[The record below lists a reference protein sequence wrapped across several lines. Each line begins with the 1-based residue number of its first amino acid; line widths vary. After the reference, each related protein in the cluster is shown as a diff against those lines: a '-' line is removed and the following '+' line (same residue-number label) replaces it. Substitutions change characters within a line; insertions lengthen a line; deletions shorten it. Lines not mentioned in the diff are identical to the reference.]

1 MRYLGSKAKIAKD
14 IVPIIQSYI
23 DNNDIEQYWEPF
35 VGGANIID
43 KINCKVRV
51 GTDIHPQ
58 LIALLRQA
66 QTDISVFP
74 DTISE
79 EEYKEVKNNKDKYPD
94 WYVGLVG
101 FCSFGSKYWGGYRR
115 SYDKEGRIKDEAK
128 GVISNIKKQAP
139 KLKDINF
146 NCLDYSLCTPYNL
159 HRRTLIY
166 CDPPYRDTTKYFETK
181 HFNYEKFYNWCRT
194 MANAGH
200 IVLIS
205 EYDMPEG
212 FECIWEKETRCM
224 VDRNGDNRTNRMEKL
239 WRLNTINKERL
250 NLDNNE

>member
-23 DNNDIEQYWEPF
+23 DNNGIEQYWEPF

-58 LIALLRQA
+58 LVALLQQA

-115 SYDKEGRIKDEAK
+115 SYDKEGRAKDETK
-128 GVISNIKKQAP
+128 GVIDNIKKQALN
-139 KLKDINF
+139 LKDISF
-146 NCLDYSLCTPYNL
+146 NCLDYSLCTPYN
-159 HRRTLIY
+159 
-166 CDPPYRDTTKYFETK
+166 F
-181 HFNYEKFYNWCRT
+181 
-194 MANAGH
+194 H
-200 IVLIS
+200 I
-205 EYDMPEG
+205 EYDMILGYQRYRAWKLHVG
-212 FECIWEKETRCM
+212 FEFDLMLPSLYYTRE
-224 VDRNGDNRTNRMEKL
+224 EKL
-239 WRLNTINKERL
+239 V
-250 NLDNNE
+250 LDP

>member
-23 DNNDIEQYWEPF
+23 DNNGIEQYWEPF

-58 LIALLRQA
+58 LIALLQQA
-66 QTDISVFP
+66 QTDVSIFP

-115 SYDKEGRIKDEAK
+115 SYDKEGKIKDETK
-128 GVISNIKKQAP
+128 GVINNIKKQALN
-139 KLKDINF
+139 LKDINF

-166 CDPPYRDTTKYFETK
+166 CDPPYKDTTKYSGTK
-181 HFNYEKFYNWCRT
+181 LFDYDKFYNWCK
-194 MANAGH
+194 MMSNAGH
-200 IVLIS
+200 IMIVS
-205 EYDMPEG
+205 EYDMPKE
-212 FECIWEKETRCM
+212 FTCIWQKEIKCM
-224 VDRNGDNRTNRMEKL
+224 VDKNGNNRTERIEKL
-239 WRLNTINKERL
+239 WLL
-250 NLDNNE
+250 

>member
-23 DNNDIEQYWEPF
+23 DNNSIEQYWEPF

-58 LIALLRQA
+58 LIALLQQA

-101 FCSFGSKYWGGYRR
+101 FCSFGSKYWGGI
-115 SYDKEGRIKDEAK
+115 EEAMT
-128 GVISNIKKQAP
+128 KKAEP
-139 KLKDINF
+139 KMK
-146 NCLDYSLCTPYNL
+146 
-159 HRRTLIY
+159 R
-166 CDPPYRDTTKYFETK
+166 K
-181 HFNYEKFYNWCRT
+181 
-194 MANAGH
+194 
-200 IVLIS
+200 V
-205 EYDMPEG
+205 
-212 FECIWEKETRCM
+212 
-224 VDRNGDNRTNRMEKL
+224 
-239 WRLNTINKERL
+239 
-250 NLDNNE
+250 